1 MNSPIFRS
9 RADACWFNDFISVAN
24 LVLLYNDIPS
34 AGTAR
39 QGRLG
44 PAARRLNTVRY
55 RVPCYP
61 FVIGEHIL
69 SPYYLFAR
77 GGHDWRAFG
86 SEFYW
91 VATMMVH
98 EYCEVFADDGHVAF
112 IEIMEGRRR
121 GAAGNSAMN
130 QPSRVSTLLDGDL
143 RYAGQWVAVLFKR
156 SGVADHEDFGITW
169 RGQVTFN
176 PNTARSVG
184 CHSKPLD
191 RESFRERSQDARPCI
206 EEHGSRR
213 CPIYSPKLRLQCIAA
228 QHGDSAGHL
237 NSCWTCVR
245 ESFQARRMSG
255 EFVVPEIAIGAHR
268 QHEKVLRDGDAQ
280 PIGAIHEYALFLRI
294 AKVSADDD
302 DVRKS
307 VTHYATPV
315 APASLPGASATSQT
329 PGVQASNRLNGK
341 ETGRTSFVW
350 GFFKK
355 LNRASNRKKNP
366 PTSQRV

>member
-9 RADACWFNDFISVAN
+9 RADACCFNDFISVAN

-176 PNTARSVG
+176 PNTAGSVG
-184 CHSKPLD
+184 CHSKPLACGRRCD
-191 RESFRERSQDARPCI
+191 ASSPDHRLAVNPFAADDHTVRVDLIHRPSEPDFDAERLWPFPGHRRESFRERSQNARPCI

-213 CPIYSPKLRLQCIAA
+213 CPIYSPKLRLQCIAD

-245 ESFQARRMSG
+245 ESFQARRM
-255 EFVVPEIAIGAHR
+255 
-268 QHEKVLRDGDAQ
+268 
-280 PIGAIHEYALFLRI
+280 
-294 AKVSADDD
+294 
-302 DVRKS
+302 
-307 VTHYATPV
+307 
-315 APASLPGASATSQT
+315 
-329 PGVQASNRLNGK
+329 
-341 ETGRTSFVW
+341 
-350 GFFKK
+350 
-355 LNRASNRKKNP
+355 
-366 PTSQRV
+366 